1 MRTKIYK
8 DKGDISYLT
17 LKTSE
22 VIELNDADSFVT
34 QLKPYFNLI
43 Q

>member
-17 LKTSE
+17 LKLRLG
-22 VIELNDADSFVT
+22 VNDADSFVT
-34 QLKPYFNLI
+34 AQTIEYFN
-43 Q
+43 

>member
-17 LKTSE
+17 FKNFSE
-22 VIELNDADSFVT
+22 VIELNDAGVT
-34 QLKPYFNLI
+34 LKR
-43 Q
+43 

>member
-17 LKTSE
+17 LNSE
-22 VIELNDADSFVT
+22 VIELNDAGVT
-34 QLKPYFNLI
+34 LKR
-43 Q
+43 

>member
-17 LKTSE
+17 FKTSE

-34 QLKPYFNLI
+34 LKR
-43 Q
+43 

>member
-22 VIELNDADSFVT
+22 VIELNDDSFVT